1 MAVPVFLLTVV
12 VTALLLLAMT
22 QRKVRQKRRRN
33 TVPAQSEVNE
43 RPHVSAAPSASAVPS
58 VADDDYSYASIA
70 DLHSSTIRRVNT
82 IDNGSIQLHDN
93 MAYGEII
100 QPPTQ
105 PVPQD

>member
-1 MAVPVFLLTVV
+1 MAVHVFLLTVGV
-12 VTALLLLAMT
+12 VVNALLLLAMT
-22 QRKVRQKRRRN
+22 QRKVRQKRR
-33 TVPAQSEVNE
+33 VPAQSEVNE